1 MVPILPAI
9 LSDISKLVTEAADL
23 VGKSEPFSRTLR
35 NIKGISNDSF
45 YYFSVRKIGNVLDHG
60 FFQGNPTFQLLER
73 IYNIILIFPSNKQR

>member
-1 MVPILPAI
+1 M
-9 LSDISKLVTEAADL
+9 
-23 VGKSEPFSRTLR
+23 R

-60 FFQGNPTFQLLER
+60 FFRGNPTFQLLER